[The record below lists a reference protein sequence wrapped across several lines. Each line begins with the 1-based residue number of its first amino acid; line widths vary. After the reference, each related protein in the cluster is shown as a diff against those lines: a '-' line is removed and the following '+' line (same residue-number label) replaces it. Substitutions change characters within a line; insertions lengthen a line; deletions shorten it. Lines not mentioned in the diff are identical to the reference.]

1 MADYTDRDRFIPYR
15 KSELIDLLCDEGT
28 LATEHRD
35 QFRAFSRVL
44 ESLYHFDFHS
54 KLEKMKSHYFPFNPD
69 RDTKTKRL
77 FDKAALDENEEAL
90 MAELT
95 EVLNGA
101 NYERVT
107 EAELQKALEEES
119 LFRISL
125 VVDFGDFSRIVL
137 FRRGD
142 VVKKAEL
149 KRFFRKNLMLDVPTF
164 ERVVLLVRFKDRAH
178 FEAKSKKAQ
187 KKWAELPFEPGSV
200 VLKLFKDVPK
210 ADLEML
216 FPNTETKMRPR
227 DWALLLTPGLIGGF
241 TVLLKAAVSIGIA
254 MTLVWSLLKNKL
266 EEGDVPVA
274 HPGLSPEEAA
284 ALAGAAMAV
293 IGIGGFMVKQ
303 WLKFKNRKIFF
314 MKTLADN
321 LYFKNLDNN
330 EGVLHHVIDGAE
342 EEECKE
348 ALLAYYFLLKHPEGL
363 TEAQLDDTIEGWL
376 EAKHEVRVDFEVDD
390 GLAKLHKLG
399 LTVEAGQSPDGTTI
413 WRVSGLDE
421 GCRRLD
427 EIWDNLFSYNNDSQG
442 SQAAQGAEGSE

>member
-1 MADYTDRDRFIPYR
+1 MAEYTDRERFIPYR
-15 KSELIDLLCDEGT
+15 KAEIVDLLCDEGT
-28 LATEHRD
+28 LDAETQT
-35 QFRAFSRVL
+35 QFRAFSKVL
-44 ESLYHFDFHS
+44 ESLYHFEFHGQ
-54 KLEKMKSHYFPFNPD
+54 LEKMKEHYFPFNPD
-69 RDTKTKRL
+69 RDTKTRRVY
-77 FDKAALDENEEAL
+77 DEKALHSNEEAL
-90 MAELT
+90 MTELT
-95 EVLNGA
+95 DVLNGA
-101 NYERVT
+101 NYETIT
-107 EAELQKALEEES
+107 EAELQKALQEES

-125 VVDFGDFSRIVL
+125 FVDFTDFSRIVL

-142 VVKKAEL
+142 VVKRAEITEF
-149 KRFFRKNLMLDVPTF
+149 FFRKKTIDVPTF

-187 KKWAELPFEPGSV
+187 KKFAELPFEPGSV

-216 FPNTETKMRPR
+216 FPNTETRMRPR
-227 DWALLLTPGLIGGF
+227 DWALLLTPGIIGGAG
-241 TVLLKAAVSIGIA
+241 VLLKAAVSIGIA
-254 MTLVWSLLKNKL
+254 ATLVWSLLKNKL
-266 EEGDVPVA
+266 AAGESLD
-274 HPGLSPEEAA
+274 HPGLSPEEGA

-348 ALLAYYFLLKHPEGL
+348 ALLAYYFLLKNPQGM
-363 TEAQLDDTIEGWL
+363 TEAQLDDAIEGWL
-376 EAKHEVRVDFEVDD
+376 EEKHDVRVDFEVDD
-390 GLAKLHKLG
+390 GLSKLHDLE
-399 LTVEAGQSPDGTTI
+399 LTVEAGKTPEGETI
-413 WRVSGLDE
+413 WRVPGLDE

-427 EIWDNLFSYNNDSQG
+427 EIWDNLFTYNNDAEAEAS
-442 SQAAQGAEGSE
+442 AEGKA